1 MATTKRPNRN
11 KNKYVQVYMTPA
23 EYEMLEQMS
32 LDAGMS
38 KTEFMRQMFL
48 RDGDTFRNP
57 KTASE
62 SLQLAVA

>member
-1 MATTKRPNRN
+1 MATTKRPNRT
-11 KNKYVQVYMTPA
+11 KNKYVQVYFTSA

-48 RDGDTFRNP
+48 RDGDTFRNRQDAA
-57 KTASE
+57 KSV
-62 SLQLAVA
+62 LVAA